1 MLLLTS
7 RNSSRESDTRLL
19 PMPISKPVAPI
30 IGGPL
35 PLLVPCALLL
45 LLLMLLLLP
54 LSLAG

>member
-19 PMPISKPVAPI
+19 PI

-45 LLLMLLLLP
+45 LLLLL

>member
-45 LLLMLLLLP
+45 LLMLLLLP